1 MKSGE
6 TVHGECELSFINY
19 SNHEVPFT
27 VEFNE
32 DDDPPMI
39 SLMTLGVK
47 ETKQIRIET
56 DMDVSD
62 IPYYMEGE
70 VSGVDIIIRS
80 KGKQRNLGI

>member
-1 MKSGE
+1 M
-6 TVHGECELSFINY
+6 F
-19 SNHEVPFT
+19 
-27 VEFNE
+27 
-32 DDDPPMI
+32 
-39 SLMTLGVK
+39 SLMNNNAPYKIKLGAK